1 MTILF
6 CYISHLAGSRFL
18 IKWIAHLKSQLDI
31 VTGYCGSPWDCAA
44 KSDMSNFWRKSIFC
58 VLGGPKKLFW
68 PPKTLFGLRN
78 LTYGGGHTSKT
89 FWSEQWFWSYRF
101 QNRYFLK
108 KLFPIPWPRSKS
120 LRSMTPSKV
129 RFLRQYKVLRAQKSF
144 FGPLKTQKIDFLKKG
159 PSYNSCKT

>member
-1 MTILF
+1 MLEQEGGLTNYTKRSDTVRVTNPHVWTNHRIQDF
-6 CYISHLAGSRFL
+6 WENQFFWFWGAPKNFFDPQKPYLAFETS
-18 IKWIAHLKSQLDI
+18 
-31 VTGYCGSPWDCAA
+31 
-44 KSDMSNFWRKSIFC
+44 FW
-58 VLGGPKKLFW
+58 
-68 PPKTLFGLRN
+68 
-78 LTYGGGHTSKT
+78 GGHTSKT

-159 PSYNSCKT
+159 PSYNLSKT